1 MKKKVVALAGVLLA
15 GTIVAMAGCSSS
27 GSGSSGK
34 ISGNYKE
41 ADDETVAE
49 ALSNIDVENAFV
61 DTSAKN
67 WKYGLQ
73 LGGNVDITIN
83 ASGNDGSSGKIAI
96 KGSGDYKISLQKKTS
111 ALSGESM
118 TVAGEGNMDGSFN
131 VSGTGMQAMKAS
143 LKAKA
148 YNDIESVYASVSG
161 TIPNT

>member
-61 DTSAKN
+61 DT
-67 WKYGLQ
+67 
-73 LGGNVDITIN
+73 
-83 ASGNDGSSGKIAI
+83 
-96 KGSGDYKISLQKKTS
+96 
-111 ALSGESM
+111 
-118 TVAGEGNMDGSFN
+118 
-131 VSGTGMQAMKAS
+131 
-143 LKAKA
+143 
-148 YNDIESVYASVSG
+148 
-161 TIPNT
+161 